1 MFLLD
6 FLESGNRFLS
16 ESGKIDQPPGTQP
29 ALYAG
34 KDDWMARPMN
44 PSQRLSDWIADDLA
58 ARIAT
63 NAPLPFRLNSL
74 ELARHYG
81 SSRTPVN
88 RAIEVLVGRG
98 VLVKHSNG
106 RLARPEPLP
115 DIQVDQA
122 SSVQASSV
130 QASSVQASSEGP
142 ELKADGTTVADGT
155 PGAAIIQADWRQA
168 VREQMVL
175 DVVRLSLQGQAN
187 FLRENVWTERL
198 GVGRGILRL
207 LLSELAGQGL
217 VVHVPRRGWQV
228 RPFDERDMLQYLE
241 IREVLELAALD
252 LAQGR
257 LVPQRLREMLAGNPA
272 EAVELAPEPSVAEA
286 LDRLPVPAPP
296 APSAPLN
303 NDIHGYLVQQSGNRY
318 IADFFQQHSDYYSQL
333 FQMAAV
339 QTGWRNAMAQQHRLI
354 LTALLEQDWPS
365 ARVALAEHI
374 RAQRP
379 VVRDLLRQVRSSEEP
394 PVAR

>member
-1 MFLLD
+1 
-6 FLESGNRFLS
+6 
-16 ESGKIDQPPGTQP
+16 
-29 ALYAG
+29 
-34 KDDWMARPMN
+34 MN

-58 ARIAT
+58 ARLAT

-88 RAIEVLVGRG
+88 RAIEALVGRG
-98 VLVKHSNG
+98 VLVKHPNG
-106 RLARPEPLP
+106 RLALPDPLP
-115 DIQVDQA
+115 DTQATQSGTADA
-122 SSVQASSV
+122 SSD
-130 QASSVQASSEGP
+130 QASSEGP
-142 ELKADGTTVADGT
+142 KLKADGT
-155 PGAAIIQADWRQA
+155 PGAALQGDWRQE

-217 VVHVPRRGWQV
+217 VLHVPRRGWQV

-241 IREVLELAALD
+241 IREVLELAAVD

-257 LVPQRLREMLAGNPA
+257 LDPQRLREMLAGNPA
-272 EAVELAPEPSVAEA
+272 EPVELAPEPSVAEA
-286 LDRLPVPAPP
+286 LDRLPVPVPLAPAPP
-296 APSAPLN
+296 APLN

-318 IADFFQQHSDYYSQL
+318 IADFFQRHSDYYSQL

-379 VVRDLLRQVRSSEEP
+379 VVRDLLRQVRNSEEP
-394 PVAR
+394 LSIR